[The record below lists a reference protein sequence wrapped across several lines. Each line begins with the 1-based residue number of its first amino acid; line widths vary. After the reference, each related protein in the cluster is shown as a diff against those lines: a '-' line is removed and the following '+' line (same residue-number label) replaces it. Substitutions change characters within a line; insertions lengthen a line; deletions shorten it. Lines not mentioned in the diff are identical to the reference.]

1 MGKTRRP
8 INTGKRNRLAGMLI
22 LSHNVIYIK
31 YWNEDVMSKL
41 FWRSLFMFWVAKKVS
56 KLDGWLWDKM
66 AVRYD

>member
-1 MGKTRRP
+1 
-8 INTGKRNRLAGMLI
+8 MLI